1 MTTPRN
7 RPPPMDL
14 LTRRQD
20 LVTFAPPEAPTPP
33 PPHPRFSPPPPPRKE
48 DMQGE
53 NLDVGQELE
62 LAFQSAKRLLAQ
74 AEGDVEAP
82 LNQKAQII
90 GALNT
95 VLTSISKARA
105 DFYSAER
112 NRLLEMTL
120 IAVLK
125 DFPELQKPFME
136 AYEKALAK
144 L

>member
-1 MTTPRN
+1 MTTPKK

-20 LVTFAPPEAPTPP
+20 LVTFCAPEPVPP
-33 PPHPRFSPPPPPRKE
+33 PPLPPRFDPPPPPRKE
-48 DMQGE
+48 DLQGE

-62 LAFQSAKRLLAQ
+62 LAFLAAKRLLTQ
-74 AEGDVEAP
+74 AERDVEAP

-112 NRLLEMTL
+112 SRILEMTL

-125 DFPELQKPFME
+125 EFPELQKSFME
-136 AYEKALAK
+136 AYEKALTK

>member
-1 MTTPRN
+1 
-7 RPPPMDL
+7 
-14 LTRRQD
+14 
-20 LVTFAPPEAPTPP
+20 
-33 PPHPRFSPPPPPRKE
+33 
-48 DMQGE
+48 MQGE